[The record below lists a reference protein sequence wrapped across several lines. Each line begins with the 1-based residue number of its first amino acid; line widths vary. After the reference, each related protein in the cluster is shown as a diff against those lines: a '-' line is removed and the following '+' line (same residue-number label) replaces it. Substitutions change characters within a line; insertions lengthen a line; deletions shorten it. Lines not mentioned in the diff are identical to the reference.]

1 MRATIS
7 PVDYAGRG
15 SRIRSAG
22 AALWNRIGGPVA
34 GRFISGE
41 VDNAASSNAKPHEA
55 NERNARMTTGSTR
68 PFDEAA
74 THAAPTKVR
83 WRIFL
88 LMLMLIAIN
97 YIDRASISVAM
108 PVIAKEFDLDLR
120 TQGFIL
126 SSFFLTYALMQI
138 PGGMLADRFKPRIVI
153 AAATLGWGFFQ
164 AIAAASPNAFIL
176 VLTRLGLGASEA
188 PIYPAGGKL
197 NAIWMASTERARGA
211 TLLDGGAPL
220 GAALGSLIIAGLI
233 AEFGSWRLSFVVAGV
248 GTMVCGLFAWWYI
261 RNDPAEH
268 PSVNQA
274 EADYIARAHAH
285 EDSLT
290 TAPSGSSTWA
300 YFRYRSTWCMC
311 LGWMF
316 FNAVFYGLLTWMP
329 TYLSAVH
336 GLDIKHLGGALFA
349 MFFAGFVGELI
360 GGQIGDAWRARG
372 GRPNTVFRTL
382 FGLAAIIA
390 CVSIFGVAYFSDPV
404 TIVILLCATLF
415 FLRWCGMYWAIPGI
429 LASRAPIGFPWR
441 LHEPWRKHRGH
452 HGAGHR
458 RLHRSGD
465 RVILSCPDILRLRGG
480 RAFRL
485 LDADR
490 L

>member
-1 MRATIS
+1 MRNGIITTS
-7 PVDYAGRG
+7 
-15 SRIRSAG
+15 SRSLDAVR
-22 AALWNRIGGPVA
+22 
-34 GRFISGE
+34 
-41 VDNAASSNAKPHEA
+41 ASS
-55 NERNARMTTGSTR
+55 
-68 PFDEAA
+68 
-74 THAAPTKVR
+74 PTKVR

-108 PVIAKEFDLDLR
+108 PVISKEFDLDLR

-164 AIAAASPNAFIL
+164 AIAAVSPNAWIL

-268 PSVNQA
+268 PSVNEA
-274 EADYIARAHAH
+274 EADHIAQSARPRRCLDGGAV
-285 EDSLT
+285 
-290 TAPSGSSTWA
+290 GSE
-300 YFRYRSTWCMC
+300 
-311 LGWMF
+311 
-316 FNAVFYGLLTWMP
+316 
-329 TYLSAVH
+329 
-336 GLDIKHLGGALFA
+336 HLGLFPVS
-349 MFFAGFVGELI
+349 VGVVHVPRLDVL
-360 GGQIGDAWRARG
+360 QRR
-372 GRPNTVFRTL
+372 
-382 FGLAAIIA
+382 
-390 CVSIFGVAYFSDPV
+390 
-404 TIVILLCATLF
+404 
-415 FLRWCGMYWAIPGI
+415 FLR
-429 LASRAPIGFPWR
+429 AP
-441 LHEPWRKHRGH
+441 
-452 HGAGHR
+452 
-458 RLHRSGD
+458 D
-465 RVILSCPDILRLRGG
+465 
-480 RAFRL
+480 
-485 LDADR
+485 LDADLSCLR
-490 L
+490 CMASTSSSSAARCSRCSSPGSSAN